1 MRRIKLFL
9 SARAYSRHSK
19 GLLDHSSNFA
29 RAGCDLADS
38 STGAIIP
45 PIHLSTTYERDE
57 NLNLVDGYMYSRISN
72 PTRRLFEETLASL
85 ENGNEAFAFSSG
97 MQAATSLL
105 LACPDIHIILPD
117 DKYYAVFTMCSEIFS
132 KWGMSHENVDMTD
145 LQSLTIKLEE
155 ATKRNQAVLLW
166 LETPSNPLCKVTD
179 IHEVTLLASSIIRD
193 PAKLS
198 VLVDSTWTTPY
209 ITKPLDFGAHFVLH
223 SVTKYIG
230 GHTDLLAGSIISSK
244 ENAADKNILSST
256 ILNKLRII
264 QQVMKCAVFI
274 CHHVTPPSILCDSGR
289 RRRVRS
295 L

>member
-19 GLLDHSSNFA
+19 GLLDHSSYFA

-38 STGAIIP
+38 TTGAIIP

-179 IHEVTLLASSIIRD
+179 IHKVTQLASSIIRD

-209 ITKPLDFGAHFVLH
+209 ITKPLDLGAHFVLH

-244 ENAADKNILSST
+244 ENTADKNILSST